1 MFFSLLVVLV
11 GLTVW
16 QKRTLCS
23 SVLQTRRKLVKPF
36 ENILARI
43 FRITLINTRSTFREI
58 FARVLLALSPSHYL
72 ISSRG
77 ALGSCIP
84 CFFAYL
90 HYCTCVYVFVCVC
103 VCALCFSLHFVLF
116 PAKFELR
123 CQPCSPQSMC
133 KTRFQLAQ
141 EYCGP
146 GEYVSLCLCVCVCV
160 RECAK
165 CARSG

>member
-58 FARVLLALSPSHYL
+58 FARVLLSLP
-72 ISSRG
+72 ISLNLESRRAG
-77 ALGSCIP
+77 KLHSLFFRILAFLYVCV
-84 CFFAYL
+84 CF
-90 HYCTCVYVFVCVC
+90 CVCVYVCAPCAFHCTSFC
-103 VCALCFSLHFVLF
+103 FLQNSNCDASPAARKVCAKLASNLPRSIVGQ
-116 PAKFELR
+116 A
-123 CQPCSPQSMC
+123 SM
-133 KTRFQLAQ
+133 
-141 EYCGP
+141 
-146 GEYVSLCLCVCVCV
+146 CLCVCVCV
-160 RECAK
+160 
-165 CARSG
+165 SV